1 MEKDARRN
9 QQEGCSDMFLDRNPI
24 SVAASYLSLVHFA
37 SMLRLL
43 ALPGKNTLKKH
54 GTTILDFIE
63 ARP

>member
-1 MEKDARRN
+1 
-9 QQEGCSDMFLDRNPI
+9 MFLDRNPI